1 MYFYRL
7 FCIGVIFLV
16 SGFCSTAQSFKYTQY
31 TTYNGLPIDNVYAAA
46 QDDKGYIWFG
56 TDFGIAKFDG
66 YRFQNY
72 NRNNG
77 IATKAITDI
86 VYAGGDSCIFIAY
99 PFTLQSIQGNGIV
112 HTLATIPKASLQ
124 QIIKHQNS
132 FYFYERNREVFY
144 IFQNGKVSMHNID
157 SMFHTKGLILHAITS
172 LHEKGILFNTNK
184 GVFWQYNNE
193 IKQLLPNEDVY
204 FTILRK
210 DNTLLTATAFQLKSS
225 TANFIFN
232 NNGTTIT
239 GKDFIYNM
247 AEDANGI
254 VWLRGMEKGIYQ
266 FADNILEE
274 KSSALSLQNK
284 VVHKFFID
292 RENNTWFCTDGAGVL
307 FKGTNMFTNYE
318 TQDGLANNKVLQLLL
333 KKDVLFIGTA
343 NGVSVKKGN
352 NIKPIHFSQTSTGLQ
367 YVYKLFDDVHTD
379 FGICMASTFPKE
391 KDTSNKNKFPIEKIG
406 IDGYQITHANSI
418 IAWQQDENVYW
429 TTERNFVNKFA
440 NNTLTGKYDFGTF
453 GIRKVYG
460 FIEFEHK
467 IYIGTSDGIVIIEN
481 ENPTFLKTIQEQ
493 KLGEV
498 FQFLIDKN
506 QKLWIATENGL
517 ITYQNGKYAFAPKS
531 NTYGGNYCKA
541 ITLDDD
547 NKIWCASWDGI
558 FVTDGIERKNFNT
571 NNGLISKTCHSILYD
586 NATKQL
592 YIGTDNGL
600 SIINKEALIKSTAN
614 ATLYVS
620 CYNDSIQISENSTLK
635 SFQNNLSFYC
645 NVPYF
650 AAGKNIVYEYTLD
663 KAIWL
668 ASATPTINLA
678 NIKGGAHTL
687 KLRARL
693 NGDILTTNETIFKFT
708 IKNKFY
714 TTWWFWLLLV
724 LALQYLL
731 YKIINH
737 YNKKAREKKLLIQKQ
752 EIELTTLKQQAFSS
766 FMNPHFIF
774 NALNSIQHYINKQDR
789 QMANKYLS
797 DFAMLVRKSF
807 DAAQKPFVPLEDE
820 IETIRL
826 YLQLEQMRFANKFE
840 YSITLKEEVE
850 EEDWMLP
857 SMVLQPF
864 LENAII
870 HGIAPLTEKG
880 KLDIIIAAKDNTLF
894 ITITDNGIGIKKSQQ
909 LKTDT
914 KHKSKGMYLIKERL
928 QLLSRYSTNPIQLS
942 IAPNNTID
950 ENTGTCITLIVPQA
964 VVAVVDEF
972 KKHDMN
978 GAKL

>member
-7 FCIGVIFLV
+7 LCTGVIFLLI
-16 SGFCSTAQSFKYTQY
+16 GLCATAQSFKYAQY

-46 QDDKGYIWFG
+46 QNDKGYMWFG

-66 YRFQNY
+66 YLFTNY
-72 NRNNG
+72 NRSNG

-99 PFTLQSIQGNGIV
+99 PFTLQSIQGNGTV

-124 QIIKHQNS
+124 QIIKHGNS
-132 FYFYERNREVFY
+132 FYFYERNKEVFY
-144 IFQNGKVSMHNID
+144 IFQNGKVSMHNMD
-157 SMFHTKGLILHAITS
+157 SMFHIKDLILHAITS
-172 LHEKGILFNTNK
+172 LQEKGILFNTSK
-184 GVFWQYNNE
+184 GIFWQYNNE

-204 FTILRK
+204 FTVLRK
-210 DNTLLTATAFQLKSS
+210 NNTLLSATAFQLKSS
-225 TANFIFN
+225 TTNFVFS
-232 NNGTTIT
+232 NNGIPIT

-247 AEDANGI
+247 AEDANGT

-274 KSSALSLQNK
+274 KSSTLSLQNK
-284 VVHKFFID
+284 VVHKFFVD

-307 FKGTNMFTNYE
+307 FKGANMFTNYE
-318 TQDGLANNKVLQLLL
+318 TQDGLANNKVLQLLQ
-333 KKDVLFIGTA
+333 KNDALFIGTA

-352 NIKPIHFSQTSTGLQ
+352 SIKPINFEQTSDGLQ
-367 YVYKLFDDVHTD
+367 YVYKLFDDVQAD

-391 KDTSNKNKFPIEKIG
+391 KDTSIKNKFPIQNKVM
-406 IDGYQITHANSI
+406 DGYKIAHANTI
-418 IAWQQDENVYW
+418 MAWQQNINTYW
-429 TTERNFVNKFA
+429 SFDNGNINKFE
-440 NNTLTGKYDFGTF
+440 NNILTHKYDLAVL
-453 GIRKVYG
+453 GIRKIYS
-460 FIEFEHK
+460 FIEFEQK
-467 IYIGTSDGIVIIEN
+467 IYISTSDGIVVIEN
-481 ENPTFLKTIQEQ
+481 EKLIFNKAINNQ

-498 FQFLIDKN
+498 FQFLIDKKN
-506 QKLWIATENGL
+506 RLWIATENGL
-517 ITYQNGKYAFAPKS
+517 IIYQNNKYAFAPKA

-541 ITLDDD
+541 MALDDD
-547 NKIWCASWDGI
+547 NKVWCASWDGI
-558 FVTDGIERKNFNT
+558 FVTDGITRKNFNT

-586 NATKQL
+586 STTKQL

-600 SIINKEALIKSTAN
+600 SVINKEALITAKSLT
-614 ATLYVS
+614 TLDVI
-620 CYNDSIQISENSTLK
+620 CFNDSIQIPENATLK
-635 SFQNNLSFYC
+635 SFQTNLSFYC

-650 AAGKNIVYEYTLD
+650 AGGKNIVYEYKLD
-663 KAIWL
+663 NANWL
-668 ASATPTINLA
+668 ISATPTINLT
-678 NIKGGAHTL
+678 NIGGGSHTL

-693 NGDILTTNETIFKFT
+693 NGDVLNAKETIFSFT
-708 IKNKFY
+708 IKRKFY
-714 TTWWFWLLLV
+714 KTWWFWLLV
-724 LALQYLL
+724 IFVLQYLL
-731 YKIINH
+731 YRIINH
-737 YNKKAREKKLLIQKQ
+737 YNKKAREKKLVIQKQ
-752 EIELTTLKQQAFSS
+752 QIELTTLKQQAFSS
-766 FMNPHFIF
+766 LMNPHFIF

-840 YSITLKEEVE
+840 YSITLKDEVE

-870 HGIAPLTEKG
+870 HGIAPLNEQG
-880 KLDIIIAAKDNTLF
+880 KLEIIISAKENTLY
-894 ITITDNGIGIKKSQQ
+894 ITIADNGIGIGKSQQ

-928 QLLSRYSTNPIQLS
+928 QLLSRYSQNPIELS
-942 IAPNNTID
+942 INPNNDTA
-950 ENTGTCITLIVPQA
+950 ENKGTCITLIVPQA
-964 VVAVVDEF
+964 VVDEF

-978 GAKL
+978 GVKL